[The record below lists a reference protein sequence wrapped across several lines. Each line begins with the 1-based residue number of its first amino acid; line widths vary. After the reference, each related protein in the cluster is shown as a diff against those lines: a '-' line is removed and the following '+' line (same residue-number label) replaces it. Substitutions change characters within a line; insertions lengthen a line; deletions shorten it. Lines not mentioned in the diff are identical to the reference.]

1 MVVAPHDNIP
11 PTVNQRRD
19 RHRLA
24 TFINMITNMFVPSNY
39 VNKNTATP
47 NMRGFLPTHM
57 CGSQNSNDSSN
68 PPMAKDK

>member
-1 MVVAPHDNIP
+1 MTTYPQQLISAE
-11 PTVNQRRD
+11 TD

-24 TFINMITNMFVPSNY
+24 TFINMITNIVVPSNC

-47 NMRGFLPTHM
+47 NMRGFLSTHM